1 MLKIKVIIGSTRE
14 GRFADKPACWIF
26 NELKKREGVEVE
38 LLDLRDFDLPFF
50 NESKTPSSI
59 TEPYQN
65 EVVKRWTAKIAEADG
80 FVMVT
85 PEYNHSF
92 SAVLK
97 NAIDWV
103 YKEWNKKAV
112 AFVSYGS
119 VMGGRSIEQLR
130 LVAVEVQM
138 APVRAAVHIPGD
150 VYMSAKD
157 KKPDEADSAFE
168 PIQDRANTMIDQ
180 LLWWTKA
187 LKNARD
193 QE

>member
-138 APVRAAVHIPGD
+138 APVRAAVHIPG
-150 VYMSAKD
+150 
-157 KKPDEADSAFE
+157 
-168 PIQDRANTMIDQ
+168 
-180 LLWWTKA
+180 
-187 LKNARD
+187 
-193 QE
+193 